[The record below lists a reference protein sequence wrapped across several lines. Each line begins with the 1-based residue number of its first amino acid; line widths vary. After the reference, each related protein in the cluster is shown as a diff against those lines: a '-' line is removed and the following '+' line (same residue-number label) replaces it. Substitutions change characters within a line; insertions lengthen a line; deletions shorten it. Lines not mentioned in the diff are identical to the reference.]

1 MRPIG
6 GRERLEARVA
16 RKTVR
21 IIARQSGDVIADLSF
36 TIEEGEIGALIVRR
50 TGASRPSFCAEQVET
65 LEFEGCRSHGLS
77 ARPPAGRFRLVPL
90 GATGTSETSA
100 GKG

>member
-36 TIEEGEIGALIVRR
+36 TIEEGEIGALI
-50 TGASRPSFCAEQVET
+50 GPSDW
-65 LEFEGCRSHGLS
+65 G
-77 ARPPAGRFRLVPL
+77 
-90 GATGTSETSA
+90 
-100 GKG
+100 